1 MIPDVDGWYV
11 ASVRVAGLVAMRLR
25 GPPGVRGE
33 GVEQRA
39 ICERRCSE
47 PLRPARTR
55 GDRTER
61 GESDATEHLCP
72 VVSLVQIEFAKLE
85 K

>member
-1 MIPDVDGWYV
+1 MRSMIPDVDGWYV

-39 ICERRCSE
+39 RAMRVEAVSE
-47 PLRPARTR
+47 PLRARAESR
-55 GDRTER
+55 RRSDGER
-61 GESDATEHLCP
+61 
-72 VVSLVQIEFAKLE
+72 
-85 K
+85 

>member
-1 MIPDVDGWYV
+1 MRYAVWRLADADVTSTDSVRAVLVRFVMRSMIPDVDGWYV

-39 ICERRCSE
+39 MRE
-47 PLRPARTR
+47 A
-55 GDRTER
+55 
-61 GESDATEHLCP
+61 
-72 VVSLVQIEFAKLE
+72 V
-85 K
+85 

>member
-39 ICERRCSE
+39 MREAVSE
-47 PLRPARTR
+47 PLRAHARSI
-55 GDRTER
+55 DRTER
-61 GESDATEHLCP
+61 GESDAMEHLCP

>member
-33 GVEQRA
+33 GVEQRVMREA
-39 ICERRCSE
+39 VSE
-47 PLRPARTR
+47 PLRARAEIGRREVRATR
-55 GDRTER
+55 RW
-61 GESDATEHLCP
+61 TEHLCP
-72 VVSLVQIEFAKLE
+72 VVSLVQIEFAKLA